1 MVFVSD
7 EVKGGRLMLRSA
19 GTEDVQQEGND
30 GHATYQSSLS
40 HFLTPTGTP

>member
-7 EVKGGRLMLRSA
+7 EVKRGRPMLRSA
-19 GTEDVQQEGND
+19 RTEDVQQEGNA
-30 GHATYQSSLS
+30 GQATYQSSLS